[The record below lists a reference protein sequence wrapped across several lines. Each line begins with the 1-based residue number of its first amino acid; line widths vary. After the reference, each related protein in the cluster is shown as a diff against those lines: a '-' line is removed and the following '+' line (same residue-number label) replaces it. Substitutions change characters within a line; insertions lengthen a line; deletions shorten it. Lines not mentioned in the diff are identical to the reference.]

1 MNILEQLFN
10 PNYVFNGNA
19 SEILIKYP
27 KRSRNL
33 EQLTPN
39 NKSAKKPK

>member
-10 PNYVFNGNA
+10 PNYVFNGND